1 MHSQSSLS
9 RAALVEKAHQR
20 EPHSRNDCRGCRATT
35 FLSRF
40 IALLFSQ
47 FLIVGSVTHVCGQ
60 DSDRVV
66 ARVNGA
72 PITLKEV
79 DATAIN
85 KIFSLQQQI
94 FALRKAALENLI
106 SRKVLEIQAARKNLS
121 VDDFAKQLLALPVTV
136 ALTQIEELYTEN
148 LLAFASMS
156 PDEARQ
162 KVRLDLEAQARLKRY
177 REALQGLRQA
187 TEIES
192 FLEEPRLPVPVS
204 RPYTSNGSGNAL
216 IVITEFSDFQCPYCK
231 QVQPTLQQLLR
242 EYGSVLRIDFKNL
255 PLEQHPLAA
264 ISARAAFCSAKQ
276 ARFWDYH
283 NALFAADE
291 ITRELLDVAATQ
303 SGLNLALFQECLGST
318 ESRLAVIDDIREAK
332 RLGIESTPTFLINGK
347 PLRGAASIDQFK
359 SIIERE
365 LKALRSGS
373 STQRR

>member
-9 RAALVEKAHQR
+9 RAALFENANQR
-20 EPHSRNDCRGCRATT
+20 EQHSRHDCLGCCART

-40 IALLFSQ
+40 ITILFSQ
-47 FLIVGSVTHVCGQ
+47 FLILGSLTHVCAQ

-66 ARVNGA
+66 ARVEGA
-72 PITLKEV
+72 PIMLREV

-94 FALRKAALENLI
+94 FALRKAALENFI
-106 SRKVLEIQAARKNLS
+106 SRKVLEIHAARKNLS

-136 ALTQIEELYTEN
+136 ASTQIEELYTEN
-148 LLAFASMS
+148 LSAFALMS

-177 REALQGLRQA
+177 REALQDLRQA
-187 TEIES
+187 MEIES
-192 FLEEPRLPVPVS
+192 FLEEPRLPVPAS
-204 RPYTSNGSGNAL
+204 RPNASHGPGNAL

-231 QVQPTLQQLLR
+231 QVQPTLQQLMR
-242 EYGSVLRIDFKNL
+242 EYRNVVRIDFKNL

-276 ARFWDYH
+276 GRFWDYH
-283 NALFAADE
+283 NALFAANE
-291 ITRELLDVAATQ
+291 ITRELLDVAASR
-303 SGLNLALFQECLGST
+303 SGMNLALFQDCLGST
-318 ESRLAVIDDIREAK
+318 ESRLAVIDDLQEAK

-347 PLRGAASIDQFK
+347 PLRGAANIDQFK

-373 STQRR
+373 STQPR